1 MKNLRWIFVL
11 PGAVTAMIVL
21 YAMIINSTTH
31 IPIPYIEY
39 ITEFFAGTIAAWA
52 FVSAGVFIAPLYK
65 RITALLLCVIFI
77 IYSIYSILD
86 PFLLY
91 DDYGIF
97 ESVIY
102 KIGGLLGCLV
112 AYFQTEED
120 KIIKRH

>member
-1 MKNLRWIFVL
+1 MKHLRWIFVL
-11 PGAVTAMIVL
+11 PGAYAAMIGL

-31 IPIPYIEY
+31 IPVPYIEY
-39 ITEFFAGTIAAWA
+39 ITEFVAGTIAAGA
-52 FVSAGVFIAPLYK
+52 FVSAGVYIAPLYK

-91 DDYGIF
+91 GDYGIF
-97 ESVIY
+97 EAVIY
-102 KIGGLLGCLV
+102 KIGGLIGCLV

-120 KIIKRH
+120 